1 MVVCLVVVSAG
12 FVVVVVIDIVSSVD
26 VGVVIVV
33 AVTVVDT
40 GERGL
45 NITRSIFNRVSTL
58 LY

>member
-1 MVVCLVVVSAG
+1 M
-12 FVVVVVIDIVSSVD
+12 VVVVIDIVSSVD

-33 AVTVVDT
+33 AMTVVDT